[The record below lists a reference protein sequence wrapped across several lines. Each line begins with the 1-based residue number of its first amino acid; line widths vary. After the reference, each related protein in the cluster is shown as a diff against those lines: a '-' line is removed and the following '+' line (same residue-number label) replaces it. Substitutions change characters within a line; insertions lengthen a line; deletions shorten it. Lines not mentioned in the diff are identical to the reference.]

1 MKRKKLTKAVRN
13 KYIFCYVMLIVAIY
27 CVVTYFIVNLQ
38 SIAMAFQVS
47 ENSGFSMNNW
57 KLIFSELLDRES
69 NIWMALRNTM
79 KYFLLGLIKV
89 PLAFVISYFLYKKI
103 WGYKFFRT
111 VFFMPSMV
119 APVIFVLIFKD
130 IIKVGGPLYILL
142 YRIFGYEMPNL
153 LSNFDTATN
162 TILFYTLWSGFGANL
177 LIFVGAMNRIDN
189 EILDAARIDGCGSF
203 REFKNIIVPMCWET
217 LTTMIMLCTINI
229 FMSSG
234 PILYFTGGDYGTNT
248 LSYWI
253 FDQVRD
259 GTYYYPSAVGL
270 FFTLIA
276 IPIVLFL
283 NWLMKKGGSGIEY

>member
-1 MKRKKLTKAVRN
+1 
-13 KYIFCYVMLIVAIY
+13 
-27 CVVTYFIVNLQ
+27 
-38 SIAMAFQVS
+38 
-47 ENSGFSMNNW
+47 
-57 KLIFSELLDRES
+57 
-69 NIWMALRNTM
+69 MALENTM

-103 WGYKFFRT
+103 RGYKFFRT

-130 IIKVGGPLYILL
+130 IIKVGGPLYIIL
-142 YRIFGYEMPNL
+142 YRVFGYEMPNL

-203 REFKNIIVPMCWET
+203 REFGSIIVPMCWET

-283 NWLMKKGGSGIEY
+283 NWLMKKGGSRIEY